1 MQGGYRVSN
10 ELKED
15 LIKINRVAEINK
27 SIADVADMGKRDKNE
42 LINNTNKI
50 KKIAE
55 KWLRK

>member
-15 LIKINRVAEINK
+15 LIKINRLAEINK

-42 LINNTNKI
+42 HG
-50 KKIAE
+50 
-55 KWLRK
+55 